1 MAQPTYDARG
11 IVLRKTKLGES
22 DLILTLL
29 AEDGSQMR
37 AVAKGAR
44 KPASSFAARLELYSV
59 VDLLVARGR
68 SLDIV
73 KEARLVESNERL
85 RRDIEHAAGAAP
97 MAELLDRVTQ
107 MGLENPRLFALT
119 RTALSSLGRV
129 DPAQVPAV
137 CAAHLLK
144 TLAFAGC
151 AQPRCVRL
159 LRARRGGG
167 SRKRTHGALVPGG
180 RGGMRRMP
188 VERGDGARPCLYGR
202 VVPGS
207 AELHVRRDRDSR
219 GGSFRRVFRAAF
231 LPAMGE
237 RARRGELEIVE
248 LPVHMRI
255 VLKDAGGTREEEERG
270 MYRYTPARR
279 MLARDRISTS
289 TATRWRVSSSSA
301 AATAI

>member
-1 MAQPTYDARG
+1 MSQPTYDARA

-22 DLILTLL
+22 DLILALL
-29 AEDGSQMR
+29 AEDGSQIR

-97 MAELLDRVTQ
+97 IAELLDRVTQ

-144 TLAFAGC
+144 TLAFAGLRPSLDVCVSCGRDVEAVPESGLMALSYQEGGAVC
-151 AQPRCVRL
+151 AACRSSVE
-159 LRARRGGG
+159 
-167 SRKRTHGALVPGG
+167 TVLVPASTVAWC
-180 RGGMRRMP
+180 R
-188 VERGDGARPCLYGR
+188 ALL
-202 VVPGS
+202 S
-207 AELHVRRDRDSR
+207 STFAEIEILEADPS
-219 GGSFRRVFRAAF
+219 AAF
-231 LPAMGE
+231 S
-237 RARRGELEIVE
+237 
-248 LPVHMRI
+248 
-255 VLKDAGGTREEEERG
+255 VLRFCQQ
-270 MYRYTPARR
+270 
-279 MLARDRISTS
+279 
-289 TATRWRVSSSSA
+289 WVSEHVGANLKSWNFLF
-301 AATAI
+301 TCGLF

>member
-1 MAQPTYDARG
+1 MSQPTYDARA

-85 RRDIEHAAGAAP
+85 RRDIEHAAGAA
-97 MAELLDRVTQ
+97 
-107 MGLENPRLFALT
+107 LFALT

-144 TLAFAGC
+144 TLAFAGLRPSLDACVSCGRDVEAVPESGLMALSYQEGGAVC
-151 AQPRCVRL
+151 AACRSSVE
-159 LRARRGGG
+159 
-167 SRKRTHGALVPGG
+167 TVLVPASTVAWC
-180 RGGMRRMP
+180 R
-188 VERGDGARPCLYGR
+188 ALL
-202 VVPGS
+202 S
-207 AELHVRRDRDSR
+207 STFAEIEILEADPS
-219 GGSFRRVFRAAF
+219 AAF
-231 LPAMGE
+231 S
-237 RARRGELEIVE
+237 
-248 LPVHMRI
+248 
-255 VLKDAGGTREEEERG
+255 VLRFCQQ
-270 MYRYTPARR
+270 
-279 MLARDRISTS
+279 
-289 TATRWRVSSSSA
+289 WVSEHVGANLKSLNFLF
-301 AATAI
+301 TCGLF

>member
-1 MAQPTYDARG
+1 MSQPTYDARA

-22 DLILTLL
+22 DLILALL
-29 AEDGSQMR
+29 AEDGSQIR

-97 MAELLDRVTQ
+97 IAELLDRVTQ

-144 TLAFAGC
+144 TLAFAGLR
-151 AQPRCVRL
+151 PSLDVCVSCGRDVEAVPESGL
-159 LRARRGGG
+159 MALSYQEGGACSRGGG
-167 SRKRTHGALVPGG
+167 VCAACGSSVETVLVPASTVAWC
-180 RGGMRRMP
+180 R
-188 VERGDGARPCLYGR
+188 ALL
-202 VVPGS
+202 S
-207 AELHVRRDRDSR
+207 STFAEIEILEADPS
-219 GGSFRRVFRAAF
+219 AAF
-231 LPAMGE
+231 S
-237 RARRGELEIVE
+237 
-248 LPVHMRI
+248 
-255 VLKDAGGTREEEERG
+255 VLRFCQQ
-270 MYRYTPARR
+270 
-279 MLARDRISTS
+279 
-289 TATRWRVSSSSA
+289 WVSEHVGANLKSLNFLF
-301 AATAI
+301 TCGLF

>member
-1 MAQPTYDARG
+1 MSQPTYGARG
-11 IVLRKTKLGES
+11 IVLRKTKLGEG
-22 DLILTLL
+22 DLVVTLL
-29 AEDGSQMR
+29 SEDGSQLR

-44 KPASSFAARLELYSV
+44 KPTSPFASRLELYSV

-144 TLAFAGC
+144 TLAFAGLRPSLDVCVSCGRDVEAVPESGLMALSYQEGGAVC
-151 AQPRCVRL
+151 AACRSSVE
-159 LRARRGGG
+159 
-167 SRKRTHGALVPGG
+167 TVLVPASTVAWC
-180 RGGMRRMP
+180 R
-188 VERGDGARPCLYGR
+188 ALL
-202 VVPGS
+202 S
-207 AELHVRRDRDSR
+207 STFAEIEILEADPS
-219 GGSFRRVFRAAF
+219 AAF
-231 LPAMGE
+231 S
-237 RARRGELEIVE
+237 
-248 LPVHMRI
+248 
-255 VLKDAGGTREEEERG
+255 VLRFCQQ
-270 MYRYTPARR
+270 
-279 MLARDRISTS
+279 
-289 TATRWRVSSSSA
+289 WVSEHVGANLKSLNFLF
-301 AATAI
+301 TCGLF